1 MKRYLLKRLRNL
13 RPLFVIFGALLP
25 LSVVYISG
33 IFSVNLPAY
42 AATGNS
48 GNSGVSVNVSP
59 NDVLASV
66 PSTAFGV
73 NTAVYDGYLTSSG
86 IPNLLRTAG
95 VDMLRYPGGST
106 SDVYNWETN
115 TTYDGMSYANP
126 ENNFANFMKIA
137 QASNAQPIITA
148 NYGTGTPA
156 LAAAWVKYANVTNN
170 YNVNYWEIG
179 NEVYGDGVYGAN
191 WEEDLNTPL
200 GPQTYGT
207 RALAY
212 IQAMKAVD
220 PNIQVGVVL
229 TTPGGYGD
237 GTILPGQ
244 TMDWNQTVL
253 SDVGAEANFVI
264 IHWYP
269 YSSSVPSLF
278 ANLSSIPS
286 MVASVRTQLVKYD
299 GATLGNKIKIF
310 VTETD
315 SGYEDGSIQAGVFA
329 PLDELGWI
337 QAGASNVDWWDLHN
351 GAGTATTDLNGQSDL
366 NDQGILSNATCTG
379 SVCEPAANTPFPTY
393 YGIEMLKDFT
403 SSGDSLVSVTSSQTN
418 LAAYASVGSSGN
430 ESVLLANEGGT
441 PYTVNLSNSGTALSG
456 NATIYSY
463 DGTGGITQTTG
474 PANSV
479 SVPAYSLVVVSLGT
493 NSSSTTTT
501 TTPSTPL
508 QFTSVPYL
516 NPVSC
521 GVTISVGSQWAGGFT
536 ATVTLDNTVA
546 TTSSLAPWV
555 WLYSWDLSWTWPA
568 GQ

>member
-1 MKRYLLKRLRNL
+1 M
-13 RPLFVIFGALLP
+13 
-25 LSVVYISG
+25 
-33 IFSVNLPAY
+33 
-42 AATGNS
+42 
-48 GNSGVSVNVSP
+48 
-59 NDVLASV
+59 
-66 PSTAFGV
+66 
-73 NTAVYDGYLTSSG
+73 
-86 IPNLLRTAG
+86 
-95 VDMLRYPGGST
+95 
-106 SDVYNWETN
+106 
-115 TTYDGMSYANP
+115 
-126 ENNFANFMKIA
+126 
-137 QASNAQPIITA
+137 
-148 NYGTGTPA
+148 
-156 LAAAWVKYANVTNN
+156 
-170 YNVNYWEIG
+170 
-179 NEVYGDGVYGAN
+179 
-191 WEEDLNTPL
+191 
-200 GPQTYGT
+200 
-207 RALAY
+207 
-212 IQAMKAVD
+212 
-220 PNIQVGVVL
+220 
-229 TTPGGYGD
+229 
-237 GTILPGQ
+237 
-244 TMDWNQTVL
+244 
-253 SDVGAEANFVI
+253 
-264 IHWYP
+264 
-269 YSSSVPSLF
+269 
-278 ANLSSIPS
+278 
-286 MVASVRTQLVKYD
+286 VKYD

-456 NATIYSY
+456 NATVYSY
-463 DGTGGITQTTG
+463 DGTGGIVQTTG

-493 NSSSTTTT
+493 SSSSTTTT

-568 GQ
+568 GQQITNGWNASITQTGETVNAYDTSSTALVPGSSTSFGFQGTWSEASNTMPSSVTLNGVPCSITGSSSSTTSNSGTSTTTTQAPATTSTTTTVAPTTTSTTTTSTTTTSSNSGTTSATCSVTLKVTSQWEISNGSGGFTANVTVTNNTSSVLNNWSIGWTWPSGQTIVNSWNAEISQSGSSVTAKNAIIDVTGSAPIEVGLPISPGSPEVFGLEGTWSGSNNVPTSFTLNGQPCSVATT